1 MVWAGCTTALPRKIL
16 GFSKLESLKESSRL
30 SWITISEG
38 GGVDGGSV
46 VSHNLGEKG
55 RGGESG

>member
-1 MVWAGCTTALPRKIL
+1 MWAGCSTAIPKKIL

-38 GGVDGGSV
+38 GGVDGGRV
-46 VSHNLGEKG
+46 VSHDLGEKG